1 MKHTAHIVDRRF
13 VSIAVATALLV
24 AVSMCVLPGAPV
36 WSLAGFVAVAAVA
49 QTVYIRRCG
58 GATPTGA
65 YVLLAVSALLA
76 VGIIA
81 NVHYYTAVSGETDAA
96 PVLRNTDALRNWN
109 DAMSILGVGT
119 GESAASTFGMYSAVI
134 GAVLSVTG
142 VSITAALIVSMTM
155 TLMSVICVG
164 VTAWRLTAD
173 RRVSALSMASC
184 AAVCYFLA
192 SGTLLIKDAWVIAA
206 FALAATGLASA
217 AKGDSRRMIVP
228 LIVSAVMLLLSRPN
242 MLGAI
247 IVGVVICVS
256 AARISERRYRVYLSA
271 TAVVLV
277 CATLWVIAGHCEI
290 TPEAKGVIGLGQQN
304 HWVRYDAPNQMAY
317 YNIIG
322 DYTSLAAWQKVL
334 LMPVSAAV
342 QYLIPFP
349 WNWCRDVVFGPTSL
363 YAHIAYPGYLFG
375 ITVLYYLVRRRRR
388 QPDRALLLLTLWGVL
403 CWLIPCYLFGGTISR
418 YGLVAVP
425 LLSPAVATVIARPDK
440 KLYRWT
446 GWCAALLVVV
456 LIVCYILQTRQMP

>member
-1 MKHTAHIVDRRF
+1 MKDTAHIVDRRF

-24 AVSMCVLPGAPV
+24 AVSMCVLPGAPM
-36 WSLAGFVAVAAVA
+36 WSFAVFVAVAAVA
-49 QTVYIRRCG
+49 QTVYTRWCG
-58 GATPTGA
+58 GATRTGA
-65 YVLLAVSALLA
+65 YVLLVVSALLA

-81 NVHYYTAVSGETDAA
+81 NVHYYTVVSGGTDAA

-109 DAMSILGVGT
+109 DAVSILGVGV

-134 GAVLSVTG
+134 SAVLSVTG
-142 VSITAALIVSMTM
+142 VSITAALTLSMAM

-217 AKGDSRRMIVP
+217 TKGDSRRMIVP

-256 AARISERRYRVYLSA
+256 AARIGERRHRIYLSA
-271 TAVVLV
+271 AVVVIV
-277 CATLWVIAGHCEI
+277 CATLWYIAGYCEI

-322 DYTSLAAWQKVL
+322 DYSSLAAWQKVL

-375 ITVLYYLVRRRRR
+375 IIVLYYLLRHRRR
-388 QPDRALLLLTLWGVL
+388 QPDRPLLLLTFWGVL

-425 LLSPAVATVIARPDK
+425 LLSPAVAIVIARPNK
-440 KLYRWT
+440 ELYRWT

-456 LIVCYILQTRQMP
+456 LIICYILQTHQMP